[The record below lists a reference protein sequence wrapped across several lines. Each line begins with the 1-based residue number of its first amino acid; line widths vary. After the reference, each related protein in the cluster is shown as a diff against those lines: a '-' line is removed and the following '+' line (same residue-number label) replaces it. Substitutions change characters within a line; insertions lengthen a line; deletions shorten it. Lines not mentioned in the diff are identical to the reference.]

1 MHTKKSTLDAVLES
15 VACGVMITDKDL
27 NVVRLNPS
35 AQLIT
40 GWAEDEVVGRPC
52 REVLR
57 PLLEGTDCPLS
68 HCIKSGANREEEI
81 VTVLNRAGDQ
91 IPVRVV
97 SYVLYDETDQV
108 MGGIQ
113 TFGDIRTVHEL
124 RTRLARDSS
133 FEGILSRNHKMRSI
147 FDVLPRLAE
156 SNSTVLVRGESG
168 TGKELIAKALH
179 RLSGR
184 RDKPFVSVNCAALP
198 DTLLEAE
205 LFGYVKGAFTD
216 ARQDHEGR
224 IAAANTGT
232 LFIDEVGDLSPA
244 MQVKLLRFLQDR
256 SYEPLGS
263 NKTRKAD
270 VRVVAATNRNL
281 EELLQRGMYREDF
294 FYRINVL
301 TIDLP
306 PLRDRIEDVPL
317 LVDHFLRTWAL
328 LNNRP
333 TMRTTPLALKALMG
347 WEFPG
352 NVREL
357 ENIVERA
364 AVLAEDESIDLS
376 NLPDELQR
384 SVRRGRPGSED
395 PGGIISSTSFSPME
409 LSERETIRTV
419 LEESGGN
426 RQDAATALGVS
437 RATLWRKM
445 KKYLLD

>member
-40 GWAEDEVVGRPC
+40 GWEEHEAVGRPC
-52 REVLR
+52 KEVLR
-57 PLLEGTDCPLS
+57 PFLDGSDCPLRS
-68 HCIKSGANREEEI
+68 CIRKGTTREEEI
-81 VTVLNRAGDQ
+81 ITVLNRVGDQ

-97 SYVLYDETDQV
+97 SYVLFDDEHNL

-124 RTRLARDSS
+124 RTRLARESS
-133 FEGILSRNHKMRSI
+133 FEGILSRNHRMRAI

-156 SNSTVLVRGESG
+156 SHSTVLVRGESG

-179 RLSGR
+179 SLSGR
-184 RDKPFVSVNCAALP
+184 RHQPFISVNCAALP

-224 IAAANTGT
+224 IAAANNGT

-281 EELLQRGMYREDF
+281 EELLQRGLYREDF

-301 TIDLP
+301 TIDIP
-306 PLRDRIEDVPL
+306 PLRDRKEDVPL
-317 LVDHFLRTWAL
+317 LVDHFLQTWGL

-333 TMRTTPLALKALMG
+333 TMRTTPLALRAMMA
-347 WEFPG
+347 WDFPG

-376 NLPDELQR
+376 NLPDELQHT
-384 SVRRGRPGSED
+384 VRRGRQERD
-395 PGGIISSTSFSPME
+395 KPGGIISSSSFSPME

-419 LEESGGN
+419 LEENEGN
-426 RQDAATALGVS
+426 RQQAASELGIS